1 MRHRLFLLS
10 PANCSG
16 KRAGLL
22 LSPRADFE
30 LARRLRSPEGAALGD
45 VFSFMSNLYFRG
57 KLAYA
62 RAFARPPRDLPG
74 SFVITPGGGLCT
86 PESPIRNEDLLR
98 FGRVPVDPGER
109 RYRAPLLRDLRRL
122 ERLSADADL
131 VLLGSIASD
140 KYAGLLTSVLG
151 SRLLFPVDF
160 VGRGDMSR
168 GGLMLRC
175 AREDKELRYK
185 SLLGAN
191 RRGPRPPRLAAMTR
205 TRSRG

>member
-30 LARRLRSPEGAALGD
+30 LARRLRSLEGAALGD

-74 SFVITPGGGLCT
+74 SFVITPSRGLCT
-86 PESPIRNEDLLR
+86 PESPIRTEDLLR
-98 FGRVPVDPGER
+98 FGRVPVDPEER
-109 RYRAPLLRDLRRL
+109 GYRAPLLHDLRRL
-122 ERLSADADL
+122 RRLSADAEFI
-131 VLLGSIASD
+131 LLGSIASE
-140 KYAGLLTSVLG
+140 KYAGLLASVLG

-175 AREDKELRYK
+175 AREDKELRYI

-191 RRGPRPPRLAAMTR
+191 RRGPRPARLAKLS
-205 TRSRG
+205 RSTPPE